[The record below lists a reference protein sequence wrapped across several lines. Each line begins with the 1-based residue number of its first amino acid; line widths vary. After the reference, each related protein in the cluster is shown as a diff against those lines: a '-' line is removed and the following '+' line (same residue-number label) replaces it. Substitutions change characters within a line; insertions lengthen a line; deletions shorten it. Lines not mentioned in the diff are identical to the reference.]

1 MLRLRLALNA
11 YAFHWAFPEIVADE
25 NGLFRRNG
33 VEVSWE
39 DVTPGRA
46 TNKTELYTDLLRE
59 QKTDVYHAGEWA
71 CINRVSQSD
80 DSWIAAKSVPGRGTL
95 NSTFSIY
102 VRRGAGIRKPE
113 DLSGEG
119 IAIEA
124 GTGSYYTA
132 LQDLER
138 FMPRDSLKL
147 VQMGEPHKR
156 LAALLKGEVKAA
168 SLVGPW
174 PEVGEVF
181 GLSLLLKT
189 RRRNP
194 TTIVVRKDMD
204 SELFGRFLAAT
215 NQAIRIINRSP
226 GRFSGSQFRRVER
239 ILREMPPEFREHE
252 KEIQDRLTV
261 PKWKPWSP
269 YTKAEFT
276 RTTRWMMARSLLAKA
291 PDPDGSVA
299 NYPSSLYL

>member
-25 NGLFRRNG
+25 NGLFGSSG
-33 VEVSWE
+33 VEVAWE

-46 TNKTELYTDLLRE
+46 TNKTALYTDLLRE
-59 QKTDVYHAGEWA
+59 KKTDVYHAGEWA
-71 CINRVSQSD
+71 CINRVAKAD
-80 DSWIAAKSVPGRGTL
+80 DSWIAAKSDPGRGTL

-102 VRRGAGIRKPE
+102 VRRDAGIRRPA
-113 DLSGEG
+113 DLAGEG

-138 FMPRDSLKL
+138 FVPRDSVKL

-156 LAALLKGEVKAA
+156 LVALLRGEVKAA

-174 PEVGEVF
+174 PAIGEVF

-189 RRRNP
+189 RRTNP

-204 SELFGRFLAAT
+204 RELFRRFMTAT
-215 NQAIRIINRSP
+215 NQAIRVINRDP
-226 GRFSGSQFRRVER
+226 DRFKGSQFRRVAR
-239 ILREMPPEFREHE
+239 ILEEMPPEFRKRG
-252 KEIQDRLTV
+252 KEIEENLTV
-261 PKWKPWSP
+261 PRWKPWSA
-269 YTKAEFT
+269 YTKTEFS
-276 RTTRWMMARSLLAKA
+276 RTSRWMSARNLLTEA

-299 NYPSSLYL
+299 NYPRSLYR